1 MMKLS
6 RLGFVPVL
14 LGVGMVAGAALF
26 STRGGPVFAA
36 QGEPAVSQPAAL
48 LQVDPPRTDGRES
61 LAGEVTSRDLR
72 TQMTL
77 LLSRSV
83 LDSVLADR
91 AIAEL
96 APVKRQKD
104 PASWLYLHL
113 QVVNLRDT
121 SLLRVTMSPDAGA
134 SPKEQA
140 TLINAVVDRFIL
152 SGRVEQAN
160 TVDARAEGLERGL
173 KQRMQRLEQT
183 RNQLDS
189 VNREIEVSLAE
200 RVPRDALAVYALE
213 LRKKHLEIQ
222 LEKAT
227 AETLLARQKERAA
240 TNQAGS
246 EERTRTEDR
255 LAVLGAREKVLISET
270 DRIEKALIASSA
282 GNSGVLERLRDEIRR
297 HNLAIEKLE
306 DRRMELTLQGPQESR
321 IRVIDRATA
330 P

>member
-36 QGEPAVSQPAAL
+36 QGEPAVAQPAAL

-77 LLSRSV
+77 LLSRDV

-96 APVKRQKD
+96 ASVKRQKD
-104 PASWLYLHL
+104 PASWLYLQL

-140 TLINAVVDRFIL
+140 TLINAVVNQFI
-152 SGRVEQAN
+152 RCDQVEHFNA
-160 TVDARAEGLERGL
+160 VEAGSERLEREL
-173 KQRMQRLEQT
+173 KQRMLRLEGT
-183 RNQLDS
+183 RNQFDS
-189 VNREIEVSLAE
+189 VNRELEVSLAE
-200 RVPRDALAVYALE
+200 RVPKDALALYALE
-213 LRKKHLEIQ
+213 LRKKRLEIH
-222 LEKAT
+222 LEKAS
-227 AETLLARQKERAA
+227 AEALLARQKERAA
-240 TNQAGS
+240 TNQSGL

-255 LAVLGAREKVLISET
+255 LAVLGAQEKVLSSET
-270 DRIEKALIASSA
+270 DRIEKALSASSA

-297 HNLAIEKLE
+297 HSAAIEKLE
-306 DRRMELTLQGPQESR
+306 DRRLELSLQGPHESR